1 MTEEQ
6 KQTKELVLEI
16 KRTNPKEN
24 PITYH
29 IENMQDI
36 ANCVNSNNVDGFLE
50 DFELVVRSMVALKIL
65 AEEHNDKISFPY
77 FEWIDDKQ

>member
-6 KQTKELVLEI
+6 KQTKELILEI

-29 IENMQDI
+29 IENIQDI

-50 DFELVVRSMVALKIL
+50 DFEMVIRSMVEWKIL
-65 AEEHNDKISFPY
+65 AEENNHKITFPS

>member
-24 PITYH
+24 PVTYH
-29 IENMQDI
+29 IQNMQDI
-36 ANCVNSNNVDGFLE
+36 AKCVNSNNVDGFLE
-50 DFELVVRSMVALKIL
+50 DFEMVIRSIVTLKIL
-65 AEEHNDKISFPY
+65 AEEHNDKINFPS